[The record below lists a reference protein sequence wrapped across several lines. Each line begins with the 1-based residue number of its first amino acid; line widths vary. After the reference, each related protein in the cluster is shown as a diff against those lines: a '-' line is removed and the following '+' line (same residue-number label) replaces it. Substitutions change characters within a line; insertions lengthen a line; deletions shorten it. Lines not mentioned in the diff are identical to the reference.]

1 MNNIRNQL
9 EKIIIELTFEQNK
22 NQFINTLNMLLFCQ
36 NGYAKLNKND
46 EILCENKNLNY
57 RCGFVFESDPVTK
70 SVMIASVLVG
80 ASQWMIIFPNL
91 LREVNKKWGK
101 SKPK

>member
-1 MNNIRNQL
+1 MNNIRNEL
-9 EKIIIELTFEQNK
+9 EKIIIKLTFEQNK

-36 NGYAKLNKND
+36 NGYAKLNKDD
-46 EILCENKNLNY
+46 EILCVNRELNY

-80 ASQWMIIFPNL
+80 ADKWMIVFPNL
-91 LREVNKKWGK
+91 LKEVNKKW
-101 SKPK
+101 SKIK